1 MNRVD
6 PMYGDS
12 VPEVFT
18 QQQHGDDVIND
29 NNDKDEDTDVVELLL
44 TAISILVCIVFFPIS
59 WFFCLMIV
67 SEYERSVVFR

>member
-1 MNRVD
+1 MNKVD

-12 VPEVFT
+12 VPEVFA
-18 QQQHGDDVIND
+18 QQDSNVSND
-29 NNDKDEDTDVVELLL
+29 NNHKDEETDVVQLFL
-44 TAISILVCIVFFPIS
+44 TAISVLVCIVFFPIS